1 MVNGINMED
10 VKRYNAELKL
20 YKEKAAQVKTR
31 IEINTAEID
40 RLCAELSAELG
51 VTVTRDNASDI
62 LRERT
67 EKIMNSLK
75 VGNEILSRIKAEE
88 ANSQNNA
95 SVQTAVPSTPQAPV
109 QGQTQSIPWVNG
121 FGANASQTPV
131 NLGQMSEE
139 TLNNIPPI
147 FGR

>member
-75 VGNEILSRIKAEE
+75 VGNEILSHIKAEE

-131 NLGQMSEE
+131 NLGKMSEE